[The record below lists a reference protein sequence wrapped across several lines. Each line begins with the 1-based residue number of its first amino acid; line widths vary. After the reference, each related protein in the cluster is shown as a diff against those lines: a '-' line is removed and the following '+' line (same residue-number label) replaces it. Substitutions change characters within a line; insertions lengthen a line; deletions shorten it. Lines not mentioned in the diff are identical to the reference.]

1 MDVCDPETRE
11 NYATL
16 TETLMD
22 IDSNFDG
29 DYNSIN
35 MLKTKNKKKESEIKQ
50 KKKVTFEC
58 TDKHSTEETFDY
70 EHEDDLFD
78 EDTFNEDCEDE
89 TVSEEEGFIDI
100 HEKEFDYDHK
110 EKFDYDHNEKNKFS
124 KDDYFDSESY
134 KESLNDNFIKTDKK
148 NKNIKEDIYGRM
160 RKPDGTIVVSNLFL
174 ILKYT
179 NYNCHVLITGTICLY
194 TSIFKKTTK

>member
-35 MLKTKNKKKESEIKQ
+35 MLKTKNNKKESEIKT

-58 TDKHSTEETFDY
+58 ADKHSTEETFDY
-70 EHEDDLFD
+70 EHEDDSFD
-78 EDTFNEDCEDE
+78 EDTLDEDCEDE
-89 TVSEEEGFIDI
+89 IVSEEGFSDV
-100 HEKEFDYDHK
+100 HEEEFDYDHE
-110 EKFDYDHNEKNKFS
+110 EKFDNDHNEKNTFS
-124 KDDYFDSESY
+124 KDDYSDSESY
-134 KESLNDNFIKTDKK
+134 KKSLIDNYVTTDKK
-148 NKNIKEDIYGRM
+148 TKNIKEDIYGRM
-160 RKPDGTIVVSNLFL
+160 RKPDGTIVVSDIFL
-174 ILKYT
+174 VLKYT
-179 NYNCHVLITGTICLY
+179 NKIIM
-194 TSIFKKTTK
+194 F